1 MDDFTFLTLLIV
13 ISIGSI
19 YFIKTKINEGTLVK
33 KRKKTKKTVKLK
45 KNIQINNYFPG
56 LMGAIIVGGIFLV
69 IFAFTS
75 GETVFWII
83 AAPVALI
90 FFLML
95 SKAITAATSRSDEE
109 VKRAQ
114 QEYRDLERSGS
125 NYMDSVFGMFWKI
138 IKYSIMIGGPIIVV
152 ILLFS

>member
-33 KRKKTKKTVKLK
+33 KRKKTKKTVKLE

>member
-1 MDDFTFLTLLIV
+1 MEIEQSFFLLLIPLLL
-13 ISIGSI
+13 IPLIILSRQN
-19 YFIKTKINEGTLVK
+19 K
-33 KRKKTKKTVKLK
+33 KKTKKIK
-45 KNIQINNYFPG
+45 KKYAVTNNYFPG

-75 GETVFWII
+75 GKTVFWII

-95 SKAITAATSRSDEE
+95 SKAITAVTSTSDEE

-138 IKYSIMIGGPIIVV
+138 IKYSFMIGGPIIVV

>member
-19 YFIKTKINEGTLVK
+19 YFIKTKINEGTLAK

-83 AAPVALI
+83 AAPIALI

-95 SKAITAATSRSDEE
+95 SKAITAVTSRSDEE

-152 ILLFS
+152 ILLFN

>member
-1 MDDFTFLTLLIV
+1 MEIEQSFFLLLIPLLL
-13 ISIGSI
+13 IPLIILSRQN
-19 YFIKTKINEGTLVK
+19 K
-33 KRKKTKKTVKLK
+33 KKTKTKTIK
-45 KNIQINNYFPG
+45 KKYAVTNNYFPG
-56 LMGAIIVGGIFLV
+56 LLGAIIVGGIFLV

-95 SKAITAATSRSDEE
+95 SKAITAATSTSDEE

-114 QEYRDLERSGS
+114 REYRDLERSGS
-125 NYMDSVFGMFWKI
+125 NYMDTVFGMFWKI

>member
-19 YFIKTKINEGTLVK
+19 YFIKTKINEGTLAK

-138 IKYSIMIGGPIIVV
+138 IKYSIMIGGPIIIV

>member
-19 YFIKTKINEGTLVK
+19 YFIKTKINEGTLAK

-90 FFLML
+90 FLLML
-95 SKAITAATSRSDEE
+95 SKAITAATSTSDEE

-152 ILLFS
+152 ILLFN

>member
-1 MDDFTFLTLLIV
+1 MDDFVFLTLLIV

-33 KRKKTKKTVKLK
+33 KRKKIKKTAKLK

-95 SKAITAATSRSDEE
+95 SKAITAVTSRSDEE

-138 IKYSIMIGGPIIVV
+138 IKYSIMIGGPIIIV